1 MRYHIHSFSHFQMKL
16 SDNNNYDHSITWAS
30 SRKVAH
36 DTRAIHFTNSV
47 FFLVFMNNFRC
58 VVFVSVMWKDST
70 QVKFTHLSKKNKQF
84 WMNLHILLIRV
95 FCVAVFLIFSGFVSF
110 SVDFL
115 VTAETKKVSCL
126 VGELPEVA
134 VKFKITY
141 STNY

>member
-1 MRYHIHSFSHFQMKL
+1 
-16 SDNNNYDHSITWAS
+16 
-30 SRKVAH
+30 
-36 DTRAIHFTNSV
+36 
-47 FFLVFMNNFRC
+47 
-58 VVFVSVMWKDST
+58 
-70 QVKFTHLSKKNKQF
+70 
-84 WMNLHILLIRV
+84 MNLHILLIRV